1 MGLGDLPQYKSE
13 TSSDY
18 PSQTESP
25 TVFMPVMRPPT
36 PAPSPRPIS
45 PAQSVISLTPS
56 LVPQV
61 ESPPFQSLIDEFQ
74 SLGSISRQEYLVAL
88 LSHCSSRELFFI
100 STRIAPLLKRDF
112 LADLPIELSL
122 HILNFVDHPR
132 TLARI
137 ACVSRKWHA
146 LVQDEQA
153 WRGLA
158 SAYHFD
164 PALHGPF
171 EPDMDEGDTM
181 GVTHLQIPNVL
192 SLPRLPRPPRALQQ
206 AQSSQAL
213 FKYAWSTLVNWK
225 RGGRCLHA
233 HRIPVLD
240 PDNGVV
246 TSVALDA
253 DWLVAGLANHR
264 IHVFSTHTGSLVRTL
279 VGHELGVWAVDLV
292 SRGGA
297 LDPSH
302 PQPPPYNPSGLAVSG
317 GIPDVVDGPT
327 LLLHNRAPA
336 GAQVLDPQGLDH
348 LLPPSMRAVLALDA
362 QYPPTVH
369 TYDQEDG
376 PSQSKSAR
384 SDVAGATRGWGQPGA
399 LVVSGGC
406 DKDVRVWDVRTG
418 LTLYV
423 LRGHTSTV
431 RCLKVMHNR
440 PIAISGSRDS
450 TLRVWDVQ
458 RGRML
463 RILSGH
469 AGSVRSLDV
478 CGNRVVSGSYDGTC
492 RLWDV
497 DTGECLQVFRGHF
510 NQIYAVAFDGKIIA
524 SGGLDTTVR
533 VWDALTG
540 HCIAMLQGHTALVC
554 SLQLTPHTLVTGG
567 ADGRVL
573 AFALPDL
580 RVHTRIAAHDSSVTS
595 LQFDEQFLV
604 TGGNDGRVR
613 LFDVGSGAYVRDIT
627 APSETV
633 WKVVFRREV
642 CAIMCRRAGKTT
654 VEIWSFRPREE
665 NGERLRI
672 AGR

>member
-1 MGLGDLPQYKSE
+1 MSSSSSSFDLTPLGDS
-13 TSSDY
+13 TSSYKPETTPDF
-18 PSQTESP
+18 PSQTEAP
-25 TVFMPVMRPPT
+25 TVYVPT
-36 PAPSPRPIS
+36 A
-45 PAQSVISLTPS
+45 AQF
-56 LVPQV
+56 
-61 ESPPFQSLIDEFQ
+61 EAPPFQAFLNEFQ
-74 SLGSISRQEYLVAL
+74 SLSSTTRQGYLATL
-88 LSHCSSRELFFI
+88 LAHCTSRELFFM

-112 LADLPIELSL
+112 LADLPIELAL

-132 TLARI
+132 TLSRI
-137 ACVSRKWHA
+137 ACVSRRWHA
-146 LVQDEQA
+146 LVQDENA

-164 PALHGPF
+164 PTLHGPC
-171 EPDMDEGDTM
+171 EPDADESDAT
-181 GVTHLQIPNVL
+181 GVKRPHIPQIL
-192 SLPRLPRPPRALQQ
+192 TLPRLPQPPRALQP
-206 AQSSQAL
+206 AQSSQGL

-225 RGGRCLHA
+225 RGGRCLRT

-240 PDNGVV
+240 PDSGVV

-302 PQPPPYNPSGLAVSG
+302 SPPPPNNSGAGTTSTSTLTATTTAISG
-317 GIPDVVDGPT
+317 VPEVLDGPA

-336 GAQVLDPQGLDH
+336 GSQVLYPKGLDH
-348 LLPPSMRAVLALDA
+348 LLPPSMRAALALDA
-362 QYPPTVH
+362 QYPTILPAASH
-369 TYDQEDG
+369 SHQGKGSREAG
-376 PSQSKSAR
+376 AGSAR

-423 LRGHTSTV
+423 LRGHTSTI
-431 RCLKVMHNR
+431 RCLKVLHNR
-440 PIAISGSRDS
+440 PVAVSGSRDS

-463 RILSGH
+463 RVLAGH

-478 CGNRVVSGSYDGTC
+478 CGNRVVSGSYDCTC
-492 RLWDV
+492 RLWDI
-497 DTGECLQVFRGHF
+497 DTGECLQVFR
-510 NQIYAVAFDGKIIA
+510 IVA

-533 VWDALTG
+533 VWDAQTG
-540 HCIAMLQGHTALVC
+540 HCTAMLQGHTALVC
-554 SLQLTPHTLVTGG
+554 SLQLTPHALVTGG

-604 TGGNDGRVR
+604 TSGNDGRVR
-613 LFDVGSGAYVRDIT
+613 LFDVGTGAYVRDIT

-633 WKVVFRREV
+633 WKVVFRREM
-642 CAIMCRRAGKTT
+642 CAVMCRRAGKTT
-654 VEIWSFRPREE
+654 EREDE
-665 NGERLRI
+665 QRR
-672 AGR
+672 A

>member
-1 MGLGDLPQYKSE
+1 MALGDLSQCKSE
-13 TSSDY
+13 TSPDY

-25 TVFMPVMRPPT
+25 TVFMPVIRPPT

-45 PAQSVISLTPS
+45 PAQSAISLASS

-61 ESPPFQSLIDEFQ
+61 ESPPFQAHIDEFQ

-122 HILNFVDHPR
+122 HILSFVDHPR

-164 PALHGPF
+164 PALHGPC
-171 EPDMDEGDTM
+171 EPDTDESDTI
-181 GVTHLQIPNVL
+181 GVTHSQIPNVL
-192 SLPRLPRPPRALQQ
+192 TLPRLPCPPRALQQ

-213 FKYAWSTLVNWK
+213 FKYAWSTCMFPVFPWFSLLSTAYSCPHPTVVNWK
-225 RGGRCLHA
+225 RGGRCLHT

-240 PDNGVV
+240 PDSGVV

-302 PQPPPYNPSGLAVSG
+302 PQPPHNPNGLAASG
-317 GIPDVVDGPT
+317 GGILEVVDGPT

-362 QYPPTVH
+362 QYPPALH
-369 TYDQEDG
+369 TYEQEDG
-376 PSQSKSAR
+376 PNQSESAR

-418 LTLYV
+418 SV
-423 LRGHTSTV
+423 F
-431 RCLKVMHNR
+431 
-440 PIAISGSRDS
+440 
-450 TLRVWDVQ
+450 
-458 RGRML
+458 
-463 RILSGH
+463 LS
-469 AGSVRSLDV
+469 L
-478 CGNRVVSGSYDGTC
+478 
-492 RLWDV
+492 
-497 DTGECLQVFRGHF
+497 
-510 NQIYAVAFDGKIIA
+510 IY
-524 SGGLDTTVR
+524 
-533 VWDALTG
+533 
-540 HCIAMLQGHTALVC
+540 
-554 SLQLTPHTLVTGG
+554 LVT
-567 ADGRVL
+567 VIL
-573 AFALPDL
+573 IL
-580 RVHTRIAAHDSSVTS
+580 
-595 LQFDEQFLV
+595 
-604 TGGNDGRVR
+604 
-613 LFDVGSGAYVRDIT
+613 
-627 APSETV
+627 
-633 WKVVFRREV
+633 
-642 CAIMCRRAGKTT
+642 
-654 VEIWSFRPREE
+654 
-665 NGERLRI
+665 ERT
-672 AGR
+672 

>member
-1 MGLGDLPQYKSE
+1 
-13 TSSDY
+13 
-18 PSQTESP
+18 
-25 TVFMPVMRPPT
+25 MRPPT

-45 PAQSVISLTPS
+45 PTPDVIPPVSSVAPKAE
-56 LVPQV
+56 P
-61 ESPPFQSLIDEFQ
+61 PPFHTFLSEFQ
-74 SLGSISRQEYLVAL
+74 SFGSATRQDYLATL
-88 LSHCSSRELFFI
+88 LSQCSSRELFFI

-137 ACVSRKWHA
+137 ACVSRKWRA

-164 PALHGPF
+164 PILHGPC
-171 EPDMDEGDTM
+171 EPDADESDA
-181 GVTHLQIPNVL
+181 IPSML
-192 SLPRLPRPPRALQQ
+192 MPHRL
-206 AQSSQAL
+206 
-213 FKYAWSTLVNWK
+213 TVINWK
-225 RGGRCLHA
+225 RSGRCLCA
-233 HRIPVLD
+233 YRIPVLD
-240 PDNGVV
+240 PDSGVV
-246 TSVALDA
+246 TSVALDT

-264 IHVFSTHTGSLVRTL
+264 IYVFSTHTGSLVRTL
-279 VGHELGVWAVDLV
+279 VGHELGVWAVDLI

-297 LDPSH
+297 LDPAH
-302 PQPPPYNPSGLAVSG
+302 PQPPLHSPSGRTMDGG
-317 GIPDVVDGPT
+317 GIPEMLDAPA

-336 GAQVLDPQGLDH
+336 GTKVLDPQGLDH
-348 LLPPSMRAVLALDA
+348 LLSPSMRAALALDENDPRRA
-362 QYPPTVH
+362 
-369 TYDQEDG
+369 EN
-376 PSQSKSAR
+376 AR

-431 RCLKVMHNR
+431 RCLKVLHNR
-440 PIAISGSRDS
+440 PVAVSGSRDG

-463 RILSGH
+463 RVLVGH
-469 AGSVRSLDV
+469 SSSVRSLDV
-478 CGNRVVSGSYDGTC
+478 CGNQVVSGSYDGTC

-510 NQIYAVAFDGKIIA
+510 NQIYAVAFDGKIVA

-533 VWDALTG
+533 VWDAHTG
-540 HCIAMLQGHTALVC
+540 HCTAMLQGHTALVC
-554 SLQLTPHTLVTGG
+554 SLQLTSHTLVTGG

-613 LFDVGSGAYVRDIT
+613 LFDVDSGAYVRDVT

-642 CAIMCRRAGKTT
+642 CAIMCRRAGKTI

-665 NGERLRI
+665 SG
-672 AGR
+672 

>member
-1 MGLGDLPQYKSE
+1 MSSSSFELTSLGVPSSYKPE
-13 TSSDY
+13 IPSDY

-25 TVFMPVMRPPT
+25 TLYMPVIRPPT
-36 PAPSPRPIS
+36 PAPSPRPVS
-45 PAQSVISLTPS
+45 PAQSIISLASS
-56 LVPQV
+56 LVTHF
-61 ESPPFQSLIDEFQ
+61 EAPPFEAFLDGFQ
-74 SLGSISRQEYLVAL
+74 SLGPTARQDCLAAL
-88 LSHCSSRELFFI
+88 LSHCSARELFFI

-112 LADLPIELSL
+112 LADLPVELAL
-122 HILNFVDHPR
+122 HILSFVDHPR

-146 LVQDEQA
+146 LVQDGQA
-153 WRGLA
+153 WRRLLN
-158 SAYHFD
+158 AYHFD
-164 PALHGPF
+164 SAFHGPC
-171 EPDMDEGDTM
+171 EPDADQDDPI
-181 GVTHLQIPNVL
+181 GVTHPHTPHVL
-192 SLPRLPRPPRALQQ
+192 TLPRIPQPPQSAH
-206 AQSSQAL
+206 SSQAL

-225 RGGRCLHA
+225 LGGRCLRA
-233 HRIPVLD
+233 HRLPVLD
-240 PDNGVV
+240 PDSGVV

-264 IHVFSTHTGSLVRTL
+264 IYVFSTHTGSLVRTL
-279 VGHELGVWAVDLV
+279 VGHELGVWAVDLI

-302 PQPPPYNPSGLAVSG
+302 PPPPPLNTSGIPLGPSS
-317 GIPDVVDGPT
+317 IPDVADGPAP
-327 LLLHNRAPA
+327 LPLHNRAPA

-348 LLPPSMRAVLALDA
+348 LLPPSMRAALALDA
-362 QYPPTVH
+362 RYPPTLPTH
-369 TYDQEDG
+369 TKGNVPGLAE
-376 PSQSKSAR
+376 SAR
-384 SDVAGATRGWGQPGA
+384 SDVAGATH
-399 LVVSGGC
+399 
-406 DKDVRVWDVRTG
+406 VRVWDVRTG
-418 LTLYV
+418 FTLYV

-431 RCLKVMHNR
+431 RCLKVLHNR
-440 PIAISGSRDS
+440 PIAVSGSRDG

-463 RILSGH
+463 RVLAGH
-469 AGSVRSLDV
+469 ANSVRSLDV
-478 CGNRVVSGSYDGTC
+478 CGNRVVSGSYDCTC

-510 NQIYAVAFDGKIIA
+510 NQIYAVAFDGKIVA

-533 VWDALTG
+533 VWDAHTG
-540 HCIAMLQGHTALVC
+540 HCTAMLHGHTALVC
-554 SLQLTPHTLVTGG
+554 SLQLTPRTLVTGG

-573 AFALPDL
+573 AFSLPDL

-642 CAIMCRRAGKTT
+642 CAIMCRRVGKTT

-665 NGERLRI
+665 SIEHPRI
-672 AGR
+672 EGK

>member
-1 MGLGDLPQYKSE
+1 ML
-13 TSSDY
+13 
-18 PSQTESP
+18 
-25 TVFMPVMRPPT
+25 
-36 PAPSPRPIS
+36 
-45 PAQSVISLTPS
+45 
-56 LVPQV
+56 
-61 ESPPFQSLIDEFQ
+61 PPFQALLDEFQ
-74 SLGSISRQEYLVAL
+74 SLGSFSRQEYLATL

-122 HILNFVDHPR
+122 HILSFVDHPR

-146 LVQDEQA
+146 LVQDEQT

-164 PALHGPF
+164 PALHGPC
-171 EPDMDEGDTM
+171 EPDTDEGDTI
-181 GVTHLQIPNVL
+181 GVTLPHIPGVPT
-192 SLPRLPRPPRALQQ
+192 LPRIPRPPRPLQP

-213 FKYAWSTLVNWK
+213 FKYAWLTLVNWK
-225 RGGRCLHA
+225 RGGRCLRA

-240 PDNGVV
+240 PNSGVV

-302 PQPPPYNPSGLAVSG
+302 SQSPHHNSSSTPVSG
-317 GIPDVVDGPT
+317 GGVAEVVDGPA
-327 LLLHNRAPA
+327 LLQHNRAPP

-348 LLPPSMRAVLALDA
+348 LLSPSMRAALALDA
-362 QYPPTVH
+362 QYPPIVH
-369 TYDQEDG
+369 AYEREDD
-376 PSQSKSAR
+376 PSLSESAR

-431 RCLKVMHNR
+431 RCLKVIHNR
-440 PIAISGSRDS
+440 PVAISGSRDG

-463 RILSGH
+463 RVLSGH

-478 CGNRVVSGSYDGTC
+478 CGNKVVSGSYDCTC

-540 HCIAMLQGHTALVC
+540 CAN
-554 SLQLTPHTLVTGG
+554 
-567 ADGRVL
+567 RK
-573 AFALPDL
+573 
-580 RVHTRIAAHDSSVTS
+580 
-595 LQFDEQFLV
+595 
-604 TGGNDGRVR
+604 
-613 LFDVGSGAYVRDIT
+613 
-627 APSETV
+627 PSPSHWPPV
-633 WKVVFRREV
+633 
-642 CAIMCRRAGKTT
+642 
-654 VEIWSFRPREE
+654 
-665 NGERLRI
+665 
-672 AGR
+672 